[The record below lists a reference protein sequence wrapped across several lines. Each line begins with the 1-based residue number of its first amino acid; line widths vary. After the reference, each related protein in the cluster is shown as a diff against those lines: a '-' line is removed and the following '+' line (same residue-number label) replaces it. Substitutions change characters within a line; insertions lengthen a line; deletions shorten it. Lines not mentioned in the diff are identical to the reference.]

1 MPLALGL
8 TLLLPLVLGVSA
20 GQLSDRL
27 RPAAATRWLTAS
39 ALVAALTSG
48 FSLAVLGFTLLA
60 RWPLLARL
68 GHWSTASLERH
79 ELAPGIAA
87 GAAGVTVVALL
98 ACALRAVWSA
108 ARGLIDS
115 ELACRALTADEHG
128 LVVVH
133 DQAPTAY
140 AVHGLRGRIVVSTG
154 MLAALPAD
162 ERRVLLAHEAA
173 HLRHRHHV
181 YRSLA
186 DIAAAAHPLLRPVA
200 ASVRFTTERW
210 ADEDAAAAVGD
221 RTLVARAIARASLAA
236 RSIPPAAALALTGSD
251 VTRRVRA
258 LLRPAA
264 GRRTGLQVALSL
276 ALVAVCASA
285 GWAERSTEATFEGAQ
300 VAAGQVSV
308 LSR

>member
-1 MPLALGL
+1 MPLAIGL

-20 GQLSDRL
+20 GQISDRL
-27 RPAAATRWLTAS
+27 RPAAATRWLTAG
-39 ALVAALTSG
+39 ALVAALASG

-68 GHWSTASLERH
+68 GHWSTASLARH
-79 ELAPGIAA
+79 ELAPGVAA
-87 GAAGVTVVALL
+87 AIAGVTVVALL
-98 ACALRAVWSA
+98 ARALRAVWSA
-108 ARGLIDS
+108 GRGLVDS
-115 ELACRALTADEHG
+115 ELACRPHGHQHG
-128 LVVVH
+128 LVVVR
-133 DQAPTAY
+133 DQTPTAY

-154 MLAALPAD
+154 MLAALPAE
-162 ERRVLLAHEAA
+162 ERRVLLAHEDA

-181 YRSLA
+181 YRALA

-200 ASVRFTTERW
+200 SSVRFTTERW

-221 RTLVARAIARASLAA
+221 RALVARAIARASLAG
-236 RSIPPAAALALTGSD
+236 RSVPPAAALALTGSD

-258 LLRPAA
+258 LLRPAP

-300 VAAGQVSV
+300 VAAGQVAAP
-308 LSR
+308 SR